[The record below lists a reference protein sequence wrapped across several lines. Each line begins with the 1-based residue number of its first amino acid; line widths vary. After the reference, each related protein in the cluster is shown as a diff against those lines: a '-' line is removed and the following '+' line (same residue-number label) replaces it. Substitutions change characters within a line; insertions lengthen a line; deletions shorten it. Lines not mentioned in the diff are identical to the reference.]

1 LIAPNQAAF
10 PPLKLVAC
18 HQFSADR
25 ALRFFAKKNLLHL
38 CQRLAHDAAGL
49 ARDEQ
54 MSDRARHGAGPKIL
68 PMKTTSFP
76 CLLTVLAFTGARLAA
91 EPASGDSA
99 KSAPPVQQIPP
110 AAYTDRGT
118 TTVDVNTTTYN
129 NYPYSNYSNYG
140 GGFSGGISSFDSR
153 VTVQHRPIYFPPAPP
168 PLGEPDFARRMKL
181 SLAKLSPPTALAQDV
196 YEPFYAP
203 LSTLLFT
210 EDLSR
215 KRRERLDAY
224 HAGRSSLI
232 AELRAR
238 LESVQNADPAAREA
252 SLAALAR
259 EQAPRL
265 EALATTAEDMRNN
278 FTEGGFFESSVDWN
292 DTREWR
298 LGDNTRWESQI
309 DEIKVMRGAAAFQ
322 EALSPAQR
330 LLLREMEMEL
340 ADGLRGPTEEISLSS
355 PGPFLYFSPATAR
368 IRLPVELPAELSAK
382 ISAYQAE
389 KAALKKEL
397 HDVLY
402 LQDRSFFE
410 FKRINA
416 IKALAEKQAARFVV
430 VEQLAE
436 EIRRGLAPL
445 PNPARPPA
453 LPLSTNLSTRL
464 FTYNQQKA
472 ALQNAF
478 IAKQAE
484 VKNALPDDRV
494 EFTRVSDTFVLTVIP
509 NRRSPA
515 GLAEKRQAI
524 VDALVPFN
532 QQQTKLYAELAR
544 EKEVLRAEVM
554 KAVNELGGHKSID
567 QLLREFAYAF
577 KKQESWE
584 LYREYEI
591 AVLEPGLS
599 PAQRILLFGA
609 ALEKLDL
616 PLAN

>member
-1 LIAPNQAAF
+1 
-10 PPLKLVAC
+10 
-18 HQFSADR
+18 
-25 ALRFFAKKNLLHL
+25 
-38 CQRLAHDAAGL
+38 
-49 ARDEQ
+49 
-54 MSDRARHGAGPKIL
+54 
-68 PMKTTSFP
+68 MKTNP
-76 CLLTVLAFTGARLAA
+76 LPRLLVVLAFAGARLAA
-91 EPASGDSA
+91 ETTPGDA
-99 KSAPPVQQIPP
+99 TRNAPSVQMPS

-118 TTVDVNTTTYN
+118 TNYDVNTTV
-129 NYPYSNYSNYG
+129 YSGPLNAYGYGYG
-140 GGFSGGISSFDSR
+140 GNFGFNGGINSFDTR
-153 VTVQHRPIYFPPAPP
+153 VSVQQRPIYFPPAPP
-168 PLGEPDFARRMKL
+168 PLGEPDFSRRIKV
-181 SLAKLSPPTALAQDV
+181 SLAKLAPPNALAQDV

-215 KRRERLDAY
+215 RRRERLDAY
-224 HAGRSSLI
+224 HASRSSLLT
-232 AELRAR
+232 ELRTR
-238 LESVQNADPAAREA
+238 LESLQNADPAARKGG
-252 SLAALAR
+252 LAALAR

-265 EALATTAEDMRNN
+265 EALAATAEELRVN

-368 IRLPVELPAELSAK
+368 IRLPAEMPAELRAK
-382 ISAYQAE
+382 IDAYQAE
-389 KAALKKEL
+389 KTALKKEL

-402 LQDRSFFE
+402 QQDRSFFNY
-410 FKRINA
+410 KRINA
-416 IKALAEKQAARFVV
+416 IKALAEKQAARFVAID
-430 VEQLAE
+430 QLAE

-453 LPLSTNLSTRL
+453 LPLPAGLSGRL
-464 FTYNQQKA
+464 ATYNQQKA

-478 IAKQAE
+478 VAKQTE

-494 EFTRVSDTFVLTVIP
+494 EFARVSDTFVLTVIP

-524 VDALVPFN
+524 IDALVPFN
-532 QQQTKLYAELAR
+532 QQQTKLYAKLAG
-544 EKEVLRAEVM
+544 EKEALRAEVM
-554 KAVNELGGHKSID
+554 QAVNEQGGRKSID
-567 QLLREFAYAF
+567 QLLREFAYAV

-584 LYREYEI
+584 LYRDYEI

-599 PAQRILLFGA
+599 PAQRLLLFGA
-609 ALEKLDL
+609 AIEKLDL